1 MVGTGHDY
9 NRTSPDH
16 MADSGLTR
24 VGIDIGGTFTD
35 LFAVA
40 DDGRTWSAKV
50 LTTPANPA
58 HGLLDVL
65 DHWTTSAGE
74 HDIREIVHATTVAT
88 NAVLEGTTA
97 RLGMVTT
104 RGFRDVLEIGRHQRR
119 DLYNLFLEK
128 PPVLI
133 PRERR
138 LEVRERIGAD
148 GSIVEPLSVSDV
160 VRAAH
165 QLKDLGAEVV
175 VVAFLHS
182 YGYPQHEREAA
193 DVIARETGLPV
204 LASHTV
210 CREYREYERFS
221 TAAVHASILP
231 RVATYVGEIGSRL
244 TERGVTAPLS
254 VMQSSGGMAP
264 AATVAREP
272 ASIVESG
279 PAAGVIAAAEVGR
292 RLGASNVISFDMG
305 GTSTKATLIRDG
317 HVTINNDYEI
327 GGGLHGGFGTGYPL
341 RTPVID
347 LVEIGTGGGSLAEVD
362 ASGALYVGPS
372 SAGADPGPACYGRGG
387 TRPTTTDANAVL
399 GRLRPDRFAGGHIQL
414 DVAAARRAVAE
425 HVAGPLGM
433 SVERAAEGILA
444 LAGAQMGRAL
454 ELVSVSLGHDPR
466 EFVMVA
472 FGGAGP
478 MHAADLAR
486 ELGCRQVVIPPE
498 AGVQSA
504 RGLLV
509 ADARRDFTSAML
521 SAEAD
526 LDLAEVQH
534 RFAAMRDQ
542 GRGDLRDAGFEAS
555 AIQARLGVD
564 VRYAG
569 QAYEVSVW
577 LDEPA
582 TFDKALRRQVNRDF
596 HRAHARL
603 HGHRDE
609 DAAVEWVTLRASV
622 TASTTRPRRTE
633 LAPATEPLAQ
643 RKIGLQS
650 MIWSGESREAPVY
663 ARERLGRDDHIEGPA
678 LVIQDQTTLVVPPA
692 TSAHVR
698 STGDIVLEITP
709 R

>member
-1 MVGTGHDY
+1 MEAGRDY
-9 NRTSPDH
+9 NPTRRHSV
-16 MADSGLTR
+16 ADSGLTR

-58 HGLLDVL
+58 EGLLDVL
-65 DHWTTSAGE
+65 DRWQTAGGE
-74 HDIREIVHATTVAT
+74 QEIREIVHATTVAT

-97 RLGMVTT
+97 RLGLVTT
-104 RGFRDVLEIGRHQRR
+104 QGFRDVLEIGRHQRR

-128 PPVLI
+128 PPALI

-148 GSIVEPLSVSDV
+148 GSIIEPLHVADV
-160 VRAAH
+160 VRAAR
-165 QLKDLGAEVV
+165 QLNDLGAEAV

-182 YGYPQHEREAA
+182 YGYPRHEREAA
-193 DVIARETGLPV
+193 AVIADETNLPV
-204 LASHTV
+204 VASHAV

-221 TAAVHASILP
+221 TAAVHAAVLP
-231 RVATYVGEIGSRL
+231 RVATYIREIGSRL
-244 TERGVTAPLS
+244 TTRGIAAPLS

-292 RLGASNVISFDMG
+292 RLGVSNVISFDMG

-327 GGGLHGGFGTGYPL
+327 GGGLHGGFGNGYPL

-347 LVEIGTGGGSLAEVD
+347 LVEIGTGGGSIAGVD
-362 ASGALYVGPS
+362 AGGSLYVGPA
-372 SAGADPGPACYGRGG
+372 SAGAEPGPACYGRGG

-414 DVAAARRAVAE
+414 DVGAARRAVAE
-425 HVAGPLGM
+425 HVADPLGM
-433 SVERAAEGILA
+433 SVEGAAEGILT

-454 ELVSVSLGHDPR
+454 ELVSVARGHDPR

-486 ELGCRQVVIPPE
+486 ELGCSRVVIPPE

-509 ADARRDFTSAML
+509 AEARRDFSTAML
-521 SAEAD
+521 SAETE
-526 LDLAEVQH
+526 LDLPEVER
-534 RFAAMRDQ
+534 RFADMRDQ
-542 GRGDLRDAGFEAS
+542 GVRELRDAGFREK
-555 AIQARLGVD
+555 AISARLGVD
-564 VRYAG
+564 ARYTG
-569 QAYEVSVW
+569 QAYEVPVW
-577 LDEPA
+577 LEEPA
-582 TFDKALRRQVNRDF
+582 AFDGDLRHQVSREF

-609 DAAVEWVTLRASV
+609 DAAIEWVTLRASI
-622 TASTTRPRRTE
+622 TARTVRPGSTE
-633 LAPATEPLAQ
+633 LALPAEPLARRRLGIQ
-643 RKIGLQS
+643 P
-650 MIWSGESREAPVY
+650 MIWAGEIHDAPVY

-692 TSAHVR
+692 ASAHVQA
-698 STGDIVLEITP
+698 TGDIVLEIP
-709 R
+709 PA

>member
-1 MVGTGHDY
+1 M
-9 NRTSPDH
+9 
-16 MADSGLTR
+16 TR

-58 HGLLDVL
+58 HGLLSVL
-65 DHWTTSAGE
+65 DQWRAAAGE
-74 HDIREIVHATTVAT
+74 RGIREIVHATTVAT

-128 PPVLI
+128 PPVLV

-148 GSIVEPLSVSDV
+148 GSIVQPLSLPDV
-160 VRAAH
+160 VHAAH
-165 QLKDLGAEVV
+165 ELRDLGAEVV

-204 LASHTV
+204 VASHTV

-221 TAAVHASILP
+221 TAAVHAAILP

-292 RLGASNVISFDMG
+292 RLDASNVISFDMG

-317 HVTINNDYEI
+317 HVTINHDYEI

-347 LVEIGTGGGSLAEVD
+347 LVEIGTGGGSLAGVD
-362 ASGALYVGPS
+362 AAGALYVGPG
-372 SAGADPGPACYGRGG
+372 SAGAEPGPACYGRGG

-414 DVAAARRAVAE
+414 DVDAARRAVAA

-433 SVERAAEGILA
+433 SVELAAEGILA

-454 ELVSVSLGHDPR
+454 ELVSVSRGHDPR

-526 LDLAEVQH
+526 LNLRELERRYAD
-534 RFAAMRDQ
+534 MRDQ
-542 GRGDLRDAGFEAS
+542 GMHELRDAGFQDNSMA
-555 AIQARLGVD
+555 ARLGVD

-569 QAYEVSVW
+569 QAYEVAVW

-582 TFDKALRRQVNRDF
+582 AFDDALRQQVNREF
-596 HRAHARL
+596 HRAHVRL

-609 DAAVEWVTLRASV
+609 GAAVEWVTLRASV
-622 TASTTRPRRTE
+622 TAGTTRPRRIE
-633 LAPATEPLAQ
+633 LTPASEPLNDRQ
-643 RKIGLQS
+643 IDFQP
-650 MIWSGESREAPVY
+650 MIWAGESRDAPVF
-663 ARERLGRDDHIEGPA
+663 ARERLGSGDRIEGPA

-692 TSAHVR
+692 ASAHVQ
-698 STGDIVLEITP
+698 STGDIVLEIP
-709 R
+709 PA

>member
-1 MVGTGHDY
+1 M
-9 NRTSPDH
+9 
-16 MADSGLTR
+16 TR
-24 VGIDIGGTFTD
+24 AGIDIGGTFTD

-40 DDGRTWSAKV
+40 DDGRTWTAKV

-65 DHWTTSAGE
+65 ERWQAASGE
-74 HDIREIVHATTVAT
+74 DEIREIVHATTVAT
-88 NAVLEGTTA
+88 NAVLEGKTA

-128 PPVLI
+128 PPVLV

-148 GSIVEPLSVSDV
+148 GSIIEPLSESDV
-160 VRAAH
+160 LRAAH
-165 QLKDLGAEVV
+165 ELKGLGAEVV

-204 LASHTV
+204 VASHTV

-221 TAAVHASILP
+221 TAAVHAAVLP
-231 RVATYVGEIGSRL
+231 RVATYVREIGSRL
-244 TERGVTAPLS
+244 TARGIAAPLS

-317 HVTINNDYEI
+317 HATINNDYEI

-347 LVEIGTGGGSLAEVD
+347 LVEIGTGGGSIAGVD
-362 ASGALYVGPS
+362 AAGSLYVGPR
-372 SAGADPGPACYGRGG
+372 SAGADPGPACYGLGG
-387 TRPTTTDANAVL
+387 TRPTTTDANVVL

-414 DVAAARRAVAE
+414 DLDAARRAVAE
-425 HVAGPLGM
+425 HVAAPLGM
-433 SVERAAEGILA
+433 SIERAAEGILA

-454 ELVSVSLGHDPR
+454 ELVSVARGHDPR
-466 EFVMVA
+466 DFVMVA

-509 ADARRDFTSAML
+509 AEARRDFSSAML
-521 SAEAD
+521 NKEVD
-526 LDLAEVQH
+526 LDLAEVKRQYEEL
-534 RFAAMRDQ
+534 RDQ
-542 GRGDLRDAGFEAS
+542 GGRELREAGFGDNAIS
-555 AIQARLGVD
+555 ARFGVD

-569 QAYEVSVW
+569 QAYEVPVW
-577 LDEPA
+577 LDEPEA
-582 TFDKALRRQVNRDF
+582 FDDALRQQVNKEF
-596 HRAHARL
+596 HREHARL

-609 DAAVEWVTLRASV
+609 NAAIEWVALRASV
-622 TASTTRPRRTE
+622 TAATTRPRPTE
-633 LAPATEPLAQ
+633 LAPAAEPLARRMVGVQ
-643 RKIGLQS
+643 P
-650 MIWSGESREAPVY
+650 MIWAGESLDAPVY
-663 ARERLGRDDHIEGPA
+663 ARERLGRDDRLDGPA

-692 TSAHVR
+692 TSAHIQA
-698 STGDIVLEITP
+698 TGDIVLEIAP
-709 R
+709 A

>member
-1 MVGTGHDY
+1 MTGG
-9 NRTSPDH
+9 
-16 MADSGLTR
+16 GLTR

-58 HGLLDVL
+58 DGLLDVL
-65 DHWTTSAGE
+65 DRWQTAS
-74 HDIREIVHATTVAT
+74 DRRDVREIVHATTVAT
-88 NAVLEGTTA
+88 NAVLEGNTA
-97 RLGMVTT
+97 RLGMITT
-104 RGFRDVLEIGRHQRR
+104 HGFRDVLEIGRHQRR

-128 PPVLI
+128 PPVLV

-148 GSIVEPLSVSDV
+148 GSIVEPLNESDV
-160 VRAAH
+160 ARAAH
-165 QLKDLGAEVV
+165 TLKDFGADVV
-175 VVAFLHS
+175 VVAFLQS
-182 YGYPQHEREAA
+182 YGYPQHERQAA
-193 DVIARETGLPV
+193 EVIQRETGLPV
-204 LASHTV
+204 VASHSV

-221 TAAVHASILP
+221 TAAVHAAVLP
-231 RVATYVGEIGSRL
+231 RVATYVGNIGSRL
-244 TERGVTAPLS
+244 AERGVTAPLS
-254 VMQSSGGMAP
+254 VMQSSGGMTP

-272 ASIVESG
+272 ATIVESG

-292 RLGASNVISFDMG
+292 RLGASNAISFDMG

-347 LVEIGTGGGSLAEVD
+347 LVEIGTGGGSIAGVD
-362 ASGALYVGPS
+362 AAGSLYVGPG
-372 SAGADPGPACYGRGG
+372 SAGAEPGPACYGRGG

-414 DVAAARRAVAE
+414 DVGAARRAVAE

-433 SVERAAEGILA
+433 SIERAAEGILA

-454 ELVSVSLGHDPR
+454 ELVSVSRGHDPR

-509 ADARRDFTSAML
+509 ADARRDYSAAML
-521 SAEAD
+521 SAEAN
-526 LDLAEVQH
+526 LDFAEVE
-534 RFAAMRDQ
+534 RRYADMRNQ
-542 GRGDLRDAGFEAS
+542 GARELREAGFS
-555 AIQARLGVD
+555 AVSARLGID
-564 VRYAG
+564 VRYVG
-569 QAYEVSVW
+569 QAYEVPVW

-582 TFDKALRRQVNRDF
+582 TFDNELRQRVNRAF
-596 HRAHARL
+596 HGEHARL

-609 DAAVEWVTLRASV
+609 NAAIEWVTLRASV
-622 TASTTRPRRTE
+622 TAATTRPRPTQ

-643 RKIGLQS
+643 RAIGVQA
-650 MIWSGESREAPVY
+650 MIWAGESRDAPVH
-663 ARERLGRDDHIEGPA
+663 ARERLGRDDRLVGPA
-678 LVIQDQTTLVVPPA
+678 LIIQDQTTLVVPPT
-692 TSAHVR
+692 TSAHVQ
-698 STGDIVLEITP
+698 STGDIVLEISPT
-709 R
+709 